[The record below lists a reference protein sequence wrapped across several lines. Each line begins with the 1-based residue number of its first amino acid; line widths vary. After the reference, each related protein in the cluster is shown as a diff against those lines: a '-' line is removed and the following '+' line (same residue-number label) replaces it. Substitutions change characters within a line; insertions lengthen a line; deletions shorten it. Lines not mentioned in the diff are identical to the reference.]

1 VRALVTGAGG
11 FLGRYLVEQLVAR
24 GARVRCVSR
33 GTYPELETLGVETVQ
48 GDLRDADLAAVVCHG
63 MDVVFHAAAVAGIWG
78 PWDHFY
84 GINTVA
90 TKNVVAG
97 CLRQHVPKLVY
108 TSSPSVTFD
117 GSDQDGVNEAVPY
130 PSRWLCHYQHTK
142 ALAEQHVLESNGQQG
157 LLTCALRP
165 HLIWG
170 PRDAHLIPR
179 LLQRAAS
186 GQLRRVGDGKNLVDM
201 IYVENAAVAHLMAA
215 DALVPGGPIC
225 GRAYFISQGE
235 PVNCWGWIDEILG
248 LSGLPPVQKS
258 ISFRAAWR
266 IGAVM
271 EAVYKTLGWKSEPR
285 MTRFLAA
292 QLAKN
297 HYFDIRRARKD
308 FGYSP
313 QVSTAEG
320 MARLAAELSSAKS

>member
-1 VRALVTGAGG
+1 MRALVTGAGG

-33 GTYPELETLGVETVQ
+33 GYYPELESLGVETVQ

-63 MDVVFHAAAVAGIWG
+63 MDTVFHCAAVAGIWG

-84 GINTVA
+84 SINTLA
-90 TKNVVAG
+90 TKNIVAG

-117 GSDQDGVNEAVPY
+117 GSDQNGVNESVPY

-142 ALAEQHVLESNGQQG
+142 ALAEQHVLKANEHQG
-157 LLTCALRP
+157 LSTCSLRP

-170 PRDAHLIPR
+170 PRDSHLIPR
-179 LLQRAAS
+179 LLQRARS
-186 GQLRRVGDGKNLVDM
+186 GKLRRVGDGKNLVDM
-201 IYVENAAVAHLMAA
+201 IHVENAAAAHLLAA
-215 DALVPGGPIC
+215 DALVPGSPVC

-235 PVNCWGWIDEILG
+235 PVNCWGWINEILG
-248 LSGLPPVQKS
+248 LAGLPPVRKS

-266 IGAVM
+266 IGAAM
-271 EAVYKTLGWKSEPR
+271 EAVYKTFGWTSEPR
-285 MTRFLAA
+285 MTRFLAS

-297 HYFDIRRARKD
+297 HYFDIRRAKED

-313 QVSTAEG
+313 QISTAEG
-320 MARLAAELSSAKS
+320 MSRLSAELSLGKS

>member
-33 GTYPELETLGVETVQ
+33 GYYPELESLGVETVQ

-63 MDVVFHAAAVAGIWG
+63 MDAVFHCAAVAGIWG

-84 GINTVA
+84 SINTVA
-90 TKNVVAG
+90 TKNIVAG

-117 GSDQDGVNEAVPY
+117 GSDQNGVNESVPY

-142 ALAEQHVLESNGQQG
+142 ALAEQHVLEANGRQG

-170 PRDAHLIPR
+170 PRDSHLIPR
-179 LLQRAAS
+179 LLQRARS
-186 GQLRRVGDGKNLVDM
+186 GQLRQVGDGKNLVDM
-201 IYVENAAVAHLMAA
+201 IYVENAAAAHLLAA
-215 DALVPGGPIC
+215 DALV
-225 GRAYFISQGE
+225 
-235 PVNCWGWIDEILG
+235 
-248 LSGLPPVQKS
+248 
-258 ISFRAAWR
+258 
-266 IGAVM
+266 
-271 EAVYKTLGWKSEPR
+271 T
-285 MTRFLAA
+285 
-292 QLAKN
+292 
-297 HYFDIRRARKD
+297 
-308 FGYSP
+308 
-313 QVSTAEG
+313 
-320 MARLAAELSSAKS
+320 RLAGLRSRVLHQPGRTGELLGVDQ